1 MLSLGDFV
9 DTLEGY
15 ENHPQSL
22 LVWIFFIVTTFV
34 TQITMLNMLVAIM
47 GNTFDN
53 VIERKSIYA
62 IQMRLSILSDYK
74 DVINLLN
81 RIKGIQDYNNFVY
94 VVYPAVDLEEI
105 EDQADWEGGFN
116 YLRKAL
122 NRKLEM
128 LEKAQFRN

>member
-9 DTLEGY
+9 DTLDGY

-22 LVWIFFIVTTFV
+22 LVWILFLVTTFV
-34 TQITMLNMLVAIM
+34 TQITMLNMLIAIM

-81 RIKGIQDYNNFVY
+81 VIK
-94 VVYPAVDLEEI
+94 AE
-105 EDQADWEGGFN
+105 
-116 YLRKAL
+116 
-122 NRKLEM
+122 
-128 LEKAQFRN
+128 